1 MCAGGVRDP
10 QRLLPTPAFAPGS
23 SEVAVGFLAFLY
35 LVVPGSPLLCRVR
48 AAIFIHLQFLCI
60 LSLGEPRR
68 HLSRC
73 KHCTKASQVP
83 AGLSLFLFAGSWFG
97 FSFSTPNFYP
107 EKSFLKSTECWFL
120 PLGRTPLTRSSVP
133 LSLCLILALCSC

>member
-1 MCAGGVRDP
+1 MPGACGVP
-10 QRLLPTPAFAPGS
+10 CFCSQPPAFAPGS
-23 SEVAVGFLAFLY
+23 SEVAVGFLVFLY
-35 LVVPGSPLLCRVR
+35 LVVPNLPFLCRVQ

-83 AGLSLFLFAGSWFG
+83 AGLRLFLFAGSWFG
-97 FSFSTPNFYP
+97 FSFSNPNFYP